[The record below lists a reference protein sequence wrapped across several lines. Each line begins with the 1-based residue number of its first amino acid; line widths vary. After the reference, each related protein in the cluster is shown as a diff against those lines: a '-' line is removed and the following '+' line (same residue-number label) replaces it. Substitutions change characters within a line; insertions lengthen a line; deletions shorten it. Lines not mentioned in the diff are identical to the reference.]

1 MVDSSFS
8 VFETWERQRMNE
20 ELAKDRSEQW
30 LRENIVS
37 ELAFVK
43 NQRKLWLAQLEEAK
57 KNGDVE
63 MIARKERDLKF
74 NEKNLVRLQLVYISV
89 RNEKR
94 KAKEIVMKKS
104 QKDLER

>member
-1 MVDSSFS
+1 MVNYFVRKYRGSTLVDSSFS

-74 NEKNLVRLQLVYISV
+74 NEKNLDHNVRYFVNQLSIF
-89 RNEKR
+89 
-94 KAKEIVMKKS
+94 
-104 QKDLER
+104 